1 MIECPLCSCT
11 FPDRRL
17 FAIHMR
23 AKHKE
28 YSDLEREEMIV
39 YTLFGEEVV
48 ENIIAEYLNENY
60 CITGLPID
68 VSKLIKLRGI
78 KRTSSE
84 ERKTSRYKDN
94 FTRVIQETYGSHI
107 TNISQIPSVKE
118 KKLVGVI
125 EKYGCIENF
134 AAQKS
139 IELAAGYQKYFGSD
153 KYLDTL
159 KLQEDTCLARYG
171 NKNFGAGTD
180 AKRKSKITRA
190 IHLSKLTY
198 DERLSMT
205 HAARSAVYHR
215 GGYCSKPEK
224 RVRSILESIGIVC
237 DYNKML
243 FGYNWDIV
251 IGKLLIE
258 VQGLMWHGKPS
269 HYSPEDSIMSGKILV
284 EDIWI
289 KDKRKCDRAV
299 ENGYSVAYI
308 WEDEIKSSSDEEL
321 KIILKG
327 LINEYEASKNCVNQE
342 SAETTLL

>member
-1 MIECPLCSCT
+1 MIKCPICSCT

-17 FAIHMR
+17 FAIHIR

-28 YSDLEREEMIV
+28 YNDSEREEIIV
-39 YTLFGEEVV
+39 YTLFGKDAV
-48 ENIIAEYLNENY
+48 ESVITEYLNETY
-60 CITGLPID
+60 CISSLPID
-68 VSKLIKLRGI
+68 VSKLIKLRGL

-84 ERKTSRYKDN
+84 ERKTRRYRDN
-94 FTRVIQETYGSHI
+94 FTKTLQETYGNHI

-118 KKLVGVI
+118 KKLTKVL

-134 AAQKS
+134 AEQKA
-139 IELAAGYQKYFGSD
+139 IELARGYQEYLGSD
-153 KYLDTL
+153 KRPITL
-159 KLQEDTCLARYG
+159 KLIEDTCLVRYG
-171 NKNFGAGTD
+171 NKNFGAGLE
-180 AKRKSKITRA
+180 ARIKSKNTRA

-205 HAARSAVYHR
+205 HAARNAVYHR

-224 RVRSILESIGIVC
+224 RVRSILDSIGVGYDC
-237 DYNKML
+237 NKML

-251 IGKLLIE
+251 INKLIIE
-258 VQGLMWHGKPS
+258 VQGIMWHGKPTY
-269 HYSPEDSIMSGKILV
+269 YSPEDFIMGGKKLV

-289 KDKRKCDRAV
+289 KDKRKCDKAI
-299 ENGYSVAYI
+299 ENGYNVAYI